1 MKRRYLWMVKRA
13 YRGMHHPRLRQRK
26 WWQALTRPMKDK
38 RLWRPC
44 RDTVA
49 KGLAIGLLVFMLPI
63 PQSLVAGVLAAWA
76 RANVP
81 IAVAATWISNPLTG
95 LVLLPLQSWV
105 GRVILDAVGLSLAPV
120 LDGAPPLHW
129 TEKVQHFLAHGA
141 LGGAVI
147 GIVLAAL
154 AYGLVYAF
162 SAIMPHHLPVRRNG
176 VIVRRPVMALATATA
191 VMEEPKGEG

>member
-13 YRGMHHPRLRQRK
+13 YRGMRHPRLRHRK
-26 WWQALTRPMKDK
+26 WWQALIKPMKDK

-81 IAVAATWISNPLTG
+81 IAIAATWISNPLTG
-95 LVLLPLQSWV
+95 IALLPLQAWL
-105 GRVILDAVGLSLAPV
+105 GKTILAYFDLASQELTGEAVGW
-120 LDGAPPLHW
+120 GM
-129 TEKVQHFLAHGA
+129 KIKHFVANGA

-147 GIVLAAL
+147 GIVLASL
-154 AYGLVYAF
+154 AFGLTHLF
-162 SAIMPHHLPVRRNG
+162 SYLMPHRLPRRN
-176 VIVRRPVMALATATA
+176 VRVVSPVA
-191 VMEEPKGEG
+191 PKSSAS